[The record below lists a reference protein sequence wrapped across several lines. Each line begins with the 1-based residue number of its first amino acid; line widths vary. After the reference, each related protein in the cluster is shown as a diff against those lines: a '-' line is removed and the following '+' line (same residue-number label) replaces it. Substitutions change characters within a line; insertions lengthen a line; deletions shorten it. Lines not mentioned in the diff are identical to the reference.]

1 MEQEERV
8 RKGIGPVGTI
18 ARVVVGAVFLAPA
31 LGGEFAPSEW
41 LLGLV
46 GYPTMLVVWQW
57 IRTRRDP
64 TQISAT
70 GPVGFALNLAAF
82 VALYLTPVYFPALT
96 VTSDSAL
103 IFYGT
108 SMLLAAVR
116 GYRGCELLAV
126 SNWLLRRDDQIG
138 CVVFSPVDH
147 LDRRLRPGRVID
159 PEV

>member
-1 MEQEERV
+1 MEPQERV
-8 RKGIGPVGTI
+8 RKRIGPVGTI

-31 LGGEFAPSEW
+31 FAGAFASSEW

-46 GYPTMLVVWQW
+46 GYPTLLLVWQW
-57 IRTRRDP
+57 IRTRRHP
-64 TQISAT
+64 TPISAT
-70 GPVGFALNLAAF
+70 GPVGFALNLAGF
-82 VALYLTPVYFPALT
+82 LALYLTPIYLPVLA

-108 SMLLAAVR
+108 SMLLAAAR

-138 CVVFSPVDH
+138 CVVFSPVDQIE
-147 LDRRLRPGRVID
+147 RRLRRGRVID